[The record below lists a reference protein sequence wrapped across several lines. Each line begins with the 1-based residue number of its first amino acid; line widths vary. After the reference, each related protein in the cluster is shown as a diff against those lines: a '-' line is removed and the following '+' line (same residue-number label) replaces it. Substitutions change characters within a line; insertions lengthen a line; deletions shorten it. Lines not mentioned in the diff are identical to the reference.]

1 MDMTEE
7 RVSEFEDRLVETIQ
21 DEEERE
27 NWTRN

>member
-1 MDMTEE
+1 MTEE